1 MSRNIV
7 YYIVAYI
14 VISLI
19 LSGCNFLEVKV
30 EVAQRSI
37 MDNGDGSEDSF
48 SKGDSRTE
56 VDETETI
63 IRTIP

>member
-1 MSRNIV
+1 MSKNIV
-7 YYIVAYI
+7 YYIVTYI
-14 VISLI
+14 VISLL

-37 MDNGDGSEDSF
+37 MDKGDGSNDSF